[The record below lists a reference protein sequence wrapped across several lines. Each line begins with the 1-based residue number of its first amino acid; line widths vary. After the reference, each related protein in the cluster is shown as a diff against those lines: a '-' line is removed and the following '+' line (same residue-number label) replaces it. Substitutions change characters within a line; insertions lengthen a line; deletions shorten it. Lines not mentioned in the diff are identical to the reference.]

1 MLSVPH
7 SKCAIS
13 ETLNYTSPPLGIGYI
28 ASYLREFGNHEVK
41 IHDGLLQHPR
51 VPDFAETLSTYS
63 PTVVGI
69 SGQTTPSIYDV
80 YYTAKVVKNHNPAIL
95 VVVGGAHVTFQDEQV
110 LRECPEID
118 VVVRG
123 EGEVTMSALLEKV
136 DQLQQYNGVLGTTI
150 RNGPNIIRNPDRQ
163 YVSNLDDIPFPDYDT
178 LNLRRYFPHGKGI
191 APMITSRGC
200 PFQCTFCSSS
210 RITGKRWR
218 GRSPDNVME
227 EVKLLQEVY
236 GVEDVTFIDDL
247 FTFDYRRVKEICSRM
262 ILDADDIGWTCS
274 SRADII
280 TRHPEMTDWLKKAG
294 CHTLYIGA
302 ESGSQKI
309 LNRIKKGIRLEQIIS
324 AVRHAKKVGLEVVLS
339 FILGI
344 PGETK
349 EDIRSTIDFA
359 CKLDPDLAQF
369 TICTPYP
376 GTPMFDEA
384 LENGWLAVNDWSEF
398 TVLEPVMDLPNLSRS
413 SIKQQL
419 RRAYYRFY
427 TRPGFIWKQLKMKN
441 LEIFKVA
448 FRSLLNRFRK

>member
-1 MLSVPH
+1 LLTVPH

-41 IHDGLLQHPR
+41 IHDGLLQNTR

-123 EGEVTMSALLEKV
+123 EGEVTMSVLMEKV

-150 RNGPNIIRNPDRQ
+150 RNGPTIIRNPDRQ

-178 LNLRRYFPHGKGI
+178 LNLRGYFPHGKGI

-218 GRSPDNVME
+218 GRSPDNVIE

-247 FTFDYRRVKEICSRM
+247 FTFDYRRVREICSRM
-262 ILDADDIGWTCS
+262 IFDADDIGWTCS
-274 SRADII
+274 SRADIM

-324 AVRHAKKVGLEVVLS
+324 AVRRAKRVGLEVVLS

-349 EDIRSTIDFA
+349 DDIRSTIDFA

-376 GTPMFDEA
+376 GTPMYDEA

-398 TVLEPVMDLPNLSRS
+398 TVIDPVMDLPNLSRS

-427 TRPGFIWKQLKMKN
+427 TRPGFIWKQIRMRN
-441 LEIFKVA
+441 LDIFRVA
-448 FRSLLNRFRK
+448 FRSILNRFRK